1 MLHTRFLT
9 PARLSP
15 AAAVHVWLAI
25 FAASL
30 GPPIALAMPMA
41 RDFAGAKSI
50 AWVLGVLSASA
61 MTVLVRVAMS
71 QKTPR
76 AAVISSLVAIP
87 LSIVVCAMGG
97 GVADGPAGFIL
108 GGVFGIVFAS
118 PVGVFFGTVV
128 APLLHLAKR
137 AELSG
142 ALVLRDRV
150 HAVAATYASVGSVL
164 GILFGAPVWFAVPAI
179 VSFGFAAER
188 LWHARAR
195 SRFIAQITANELP
208 AYVILENE
216 LTEMDSRV
224 LPCLAD
230 GPLLHVLFLRNENSS
245 PVGAYRSAPT
255 LRPLLRLP

>member
-9 PARLSP
+9 PTRLSP

-41 RDFAGAKSI
+41 RDFTPAKGI
-50 AWVLGVLSASA
+50 AWVLGVLSALA

-76 AAVISSLVAIP
+76 AAVIACLVAIP
-87 LSIVVCAMGG
+87 LSIVVCAIGG

-195 SRFIAQITANELP
+195 SRFVAQVMAKELP
-208 AYVILENE
+208 DYIVGENKLPE
-216 LTEMDSRV
+216 VDSRA

-230 GPLLHVLFLRNENSS
+230 GLPLHILYLQNENNG